1 MNSTVYIT
9 NSKAKQI
16 LKEIRPVK
24 RCSDDVLNRLY
35 KRKVNHILS
44 RPEMAAL
51 QTIRDF
57 YDQDNFSMDVYQKID
72 ARPEK
77 GSMYVFNSKKS
88 PSYHRCSSCSALTST
103 FENYMIPAAIKA
115 RGEEEVEKFRSFFIE
130 NLKMLRDKPDV
141 FHVKL
146 KSTFHFKDPV
156 EHVCIDNSG
165 IHEMENLDLQEL
177 EEKIDRLLID
187 AEAFKAK
194 DKETEKIIRD
204 KGYGTHKELR
214 ICAGREERKKEY
226 ETLYEWHSKYKGG
239 LKYLLGEYFRVKL
252 NPELK
257 FESLLLDQL
266 GFVPCKKCN

>member
-1 MNSTVYIT
+1 MSSTVYIT

-16 LKEIRPVK
+16 LKEIRPVN
-24 RCSDDVLNRLY
+24 RFSDAVLDRLY
-35 KRKVNHILS
+35 KSKVNHILS

-88 PSYHRCSSCSALTST
+88 PSYHRCGSCSALTST
-103 FENYMIPAAIKA
+103 FENYMIPASIKS

-141 FHVKL
+141 FHIKL

-156 EHVCIDNSG
+156 EHVCIGNSG
-165 IHEMENLDLQEL
+165 IHEMENIDLQEL
-177 EEKIDRLLID
+177 EGKIDRLLID
-187 AEAFKAK
+187 AEAFKTK